1 MESIDTLGYMFI
13 FLLMGIGIA
22 TGLSAHASRKYRS
35 DAKAYVRD
43 SIDLTDQEKES
54 WESLVKSLN

>member
-1 MESIDTLGYMFI
+1 MFI

-43 SIDLTDQEKES
+43 SIDLTDQEKKS
-54 WESLVKSLN
+54 WESLIKSLN